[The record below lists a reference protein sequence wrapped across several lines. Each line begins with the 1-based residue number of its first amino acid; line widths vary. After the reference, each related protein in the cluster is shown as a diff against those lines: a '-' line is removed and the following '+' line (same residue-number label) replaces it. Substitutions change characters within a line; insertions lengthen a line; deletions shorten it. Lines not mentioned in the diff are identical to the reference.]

1 MLSRGG
7 TATCTATR
15 TTYTVV
21 VVDSGWR
28 DATIDDLATIEIK
41 EPAQQEQD
49 EPDTGERLVY
59 WERPNRRLATVTGLR
74 RNKQVPQQAS
84 TYG

>member
-7 TATCTATR
+7 TATCTETR

-28 DATIDDLATIEIK
+28 DATIDYLKTIEIK
-41 EPAQQEQD
+41 EPAQEQD

-59 WERPNRRLATVTGLR
+59 WKRPNRRLATVTTR
-74 RNKQVPQQAS
+74 RMRPPQLAS
-84 TYG
+84 GYG